1 MITRATRAERLSKK
15 RMLIGQTE
23 RQRRRQ
29 VVGTGTGIGIAERS
43 FATRRELRTE
53 GSRHSSVPEA
63 L

>member
-23 RQRRRQ
+23 RKRRRQ
-29 VVGTGTGIGIAERS
+29 VIGIGIAERS
-43 FATRRELRTE
+43 FATRRELEIE
-53 GSRHSSVPEA
+53 GLRHSSVPEA